1 MSSLLMPRQPRLHL
15 LFHLMVAFA
24 LLGPTLGIPLPGLF
38 NITFFRVAFIL
49 LAAGLLVHWVKNHTP
64 AFGHFRP
71 IRWFTAFT
79 AFWFFYA
86 AISLT
91 WVANLPYGIRY
102 ITFLGTMLLLTLSFP
117 LFIKGTDMLKQ
128 TVKVMFGVFAVIV
141 VFGVFEALTFFHLP
155 SSRYYGTDVSAVT
168 SFFNNQNDLATAV
181 NLALP
186 FLAAAMVMLPL
197 TRIGKV
203 TVYITGILALSC
215 LFITGSRS
223 NSMFG
228 LPLITV
234 LWLGLIPFVLPRKQW
249 WNRKNLFQGA
259 LLLTA
264 AAVIVSGLTSTL
276 LADHT
281 RTKLSTSLGIV
292 QDLKGSW
299 TPFSG
304 EQTVEPE
311 IDEPPS
317 GDKSVSIRKYL
328 IANGL
333 NFLVESH
340 FLGVGAGNVE
350 HYMAGAPGVEDKTNI
365 HNWWMEVL
373 VNFGLLIFIL
383 YMGFYLWIF
392 WKLWCL
398 ASVRRTPELSPWI
411 RWGAVSCMIALAGYS
426 IGGMAPS
433 TAIHFT
439 PMWVVHGFALAVIVL
454 GKGSDRTARIPNREG
469 AR

>member
-24 LLGPTLGIPLPGLF
+24 LLGPTLGIRLPGLF

-49 LAAGLLVHWVKNHTP
+49 LAAGLLVHWVKSHVP
-64 AFGHFRP
+64 AFGHLKP
-71 IRWFTAFT
+71 IRWFAAFS

-86 AISLT
+86 VISLT
-91 WVANLPYGIRY
+91 WVANLSFGVRY
-102 ITFLGTMLLLTLSFP
+102 MTFLGTMLLLALSFP
-117 LFIKGTDMLKQ
+117 QFLKGIDMLKQ
-128 TVKVMFGVFAVIV
+128 TVKVLYGVFAVIV
-141 VFGVFEALTFFHLP
+141 VVGIIEALTFFHLP
-155 SSRYYGTDVSAVT
+155 SSRYYGTDASAVT

-197 TRIGKV
+197 TRRGK
-203 TVYITGILALSC
+203 TAVYITGILALSC

-249 WNRKNLFQGA
+249 WNLKNLLRGA
-259 LLLTA
+259 VLLTV
-264 AAVIVSGLTSTL
+264 AVVTVATLTNTL
-276 LADHT
+276 LSDHT

-292 QDLKGSW
+292 QDLKGNW
-299 TPFSG
+299 APFPA
-304 EQTVEPE
+304 ERTEEPVM
-311 IDEPPS
+311 DEPPS

-328 IANGL
+328 IGNGFH
-333 NFLVESH
+333 FLAESH

-373 VNFGLLIFIL
+373 VNFGVMIFAL
-383 YMGFYLWIF
+383 YIGLYLWI
-392 WKLWCL
+392 LWRLWHL
-398 ASVRRTPELSPWI
+398 AGVRRNPQLSPWI
-411 RWGAVSCMIALAGYS
+411 RWGAVSCLISLIGYS

-454 GKGSDRTARIPNREG
+454 GERNSRTVEMESVHPK
-469 AR
+469 